1 MALSRVMIVTGA
13 GRGIGAA
20 IAELAGARGYAVCV
34 NYAHSKEA
42 AEQVAARIKAA
53 GGKAVAIQAD
63 VSRDAEAKRLFAE
76 VDAKLGRVDALV
88 NNAGIIGRQCR
99 VDEIDEALLQ
109 QVFAVNT
116 FGYFYCTREALR
128 RMSTKHGGKGGAIV
142 NISSAAARHG
152 GLPLES
158 HYAASKGAVDSM
170 TVGLAK
176 EVGTEGVRVNAI
188 RPGLIVT
195 DIHQAHGGQ
204 ATVAKVAPTV
214 PIGREGY
221 PKEIAEAALWLCSEG
236 ASYVHGA
243 VIDVS
248 GGR

>member
-1 MALSRVMIVTGA
+1 MIVTGA
-13 GRGIGAA
+13 SRGIGAA
-20 IAELAGARGYAVCV
+20 IAELAGKRGYAVCV
-34 NYAHSKEA
+34 NYSRSGEA
-42 AEQVAARIKAA
+42 AEQVVARISAA

-63 VSRDAEAKRLFAE
+63 VSKDAEARRLFAA
-76 VDAKLGRVDALV
+76 VDEQLGRVDALV

-99 VDEIDEALLQ
+99 VDEMDERLLAE
-109 QVFAVNT
+109 VFAVNT
-116 FGYFYCTREALR
+116 FSYFYCAREALR

-152 GLPLES
+152 GLPRET
-158 HYAASKGAVDSM
+158 HYAGSKGAIDSM

-188 RPGLIVT
+188 RPGLILT
-195 DIHQAHGGQ
+195 DIHQVHGGQ
-204 ATVAKVAPTV
+204 AAIDKVAPSV
-214 PIGREGY
+214 PIGRAGQ
-221 PKEIAEAALWLCSEG
+221 PMEIAEAAVWLCSDA

>member
-1 MALSRVMIVTGA
+1 VSKVMIVTGA

-20 IAELAGARGYAVCV
+20 IAALAGQRGYAVCV
-34 NYAHSKEA
+34 NYAHSREA
-42 AEQVAARIKAA
+42 AEQVAARINAG
-53 GGKAVAIQAD
+53 GGKAVAIRAD
-63 VSRDAEAKRLFAE
+63 VSKDAEAKRLFAE

-99 VDEIDEALLQ
+99 FDEIDERLLAE
-109 QVFAVNT
+109 VFAVNT
-116 FGYFYCTREALR
+116 FSYFYCAREALR
-128 RMSTKHGGKGGAIV
+128 RMSTRHGGKGGAIV

-158 HYAASKGAVDSM
+158 HYAASKGAIDSM

-176 EVGTEGVRVNAI
+176 EVGTEGVRVNGI

-195 DIHQAHGGQ
+195 EIHEAHGGQ
-204 ATVAKVAPTV
+204 ATIDRVGPTV
-214 PIGREGY
+214 PIGRAGT
-221 PKEIAEAALWLCSEG
+221 PLEIAEAAVWLCSDA